1 MTLNWPMVARAG
13 HRLLTRNPQS
23 IFDLA
28 DRIEEIAPAETT
40 YVSPA
45 FYPDGAL
52 DKVIGLSPWR
62 TWPFEM
68 GLINGG
74 ANDNVATRA
83 FTVNDATISG
93 PFVYKGAAKYFPGYG
108 RARLWDRSITKTID
122 IPEATLVS
130 CFAGSGFFGPFL
142 RDSLPQELLPGDEA
156 KKIVIQAKTY
166 GHGAGYRDLFDL
178 PAPPLVQRARIGRL
192 TFYEDFGQNEN
203 KRARYRVLYDRL
215 RANLDKQDHGPP
227 VGVYLKRGATGEARI
242 LTNEDALET
251 YLAGLGFDIV
261 EPARL
266 DAKQIARR
274 TLDAPIVISVEGSH
288 ISHVSYSMSE
298 TGSLLV
304 LQPPDRFAMAYKEFA
319 DRVGIRFGFVVGTQ
333 SEGGFTVDVDEL
345 QRLMDRMTG

>member
-1 MTLNWPMVARAG
+1 MTLNWPMVVRAG
-13 HRLLTRNPQS
+13 HRLIARKSQL

-28 DRIEEIAPAETT
+28 DRIEEISPAETSFA
-40 YVSPA
+40 SPA

-52 DKVIGLSPWR
+52 DKVTGLSPWR

-68 GLINGG
+68 GLIDGG
-74 ANDNVATRA
+74 SNDNVATRA

-108 RARLWDRSITKTID
+108 PAKLWDRSITKTID

-130 CFAGSGFFGPFL
+130 CFGGSRFFGPFL
-142 RDSLPQELLPGDEA
+142 KDSLPQELLPGDET
-156 KKIVIQAKTY
+156 KKIVIQTKSY
-166 GHGAGYRDLFDL
+166 GHEAGYRDLFDL

-192 TFYEDFGQNEN
+192 TFYEDFGQNKN

-215 RANLDKQDHGPP
+215 RANLDKQDHRPP
-227 VGVYLKRGATGEARI
+227 VGVYLKRGATGEARV

-261 EPARL
+261 EPAL
-266 DAKQIARR
+266 LEAKEIARR

-288 ISHVSYSMSE
+288 ISHVCYSMSE

-304 LQPPDRFAMAYKEFA
+304 LQPPDRFALAFKEFT

-333 SEGGFTVDVDEL
+333 AEGGFAVDIDEL
-345 QRLMDRMTG
+345 QRLMDRLT